1 MSLILIIMLICYG
14 SKILNGMLN
23 VFYDLSRFVVNRLSG
38 ILPSL
43 DTLNVVGLIVMA
55 LARLAKYL
63 QSRSRIHN
71 TLFSFVAS

>member
-1 MSLILIIMLICYG
+1 MF
-14 SKILNGMLN
+14 
-23 VFYDLSRFVVNRLSG
+23 FYALSRFVVNRLSG

-55 LARLAKYL
+55 PARLGRTLAKYL

-71 TLFSFVAS
+71 TSFSFVAYEWAF